1 MTLPYPRRAITV
13 LSSVALL
20 RADQGPAIPHYAFLL
35 DLGAVFRFSPG
46 SALED
51 DGFTVI
57 VPLGGGEAGAW
68 LRVREPD
75 QGDDLTGSGTVT
87 VGGGRWRRVP
97 EASLAADASLLLST
111 VNAEK
116 GDWIDFTRE
125 DVGAYTVALV
135 NGGPAAGTLVT
146 LPVSARSWARVYFNG
161 VNWLHRSS
169 GLSLT

>member
-1 MTLPYPRRAITV
+1 MTLAYPRRAVTV
-13 LSSVALL
+13 MSSAAAM
-20 RADQGPAIPHYAFLL
+20 RADRGPGIPHYAFPL

-46 SALED
+46 STLAD

-75 QGDDLTGSGTVT
+75 QGDDITGSDTVT
-87 VGGGRWRRVP
+87 VGGRRWRRIPV
-97 EASLAADASLLLST
+97 ASLAADASLLLST
-111 VNAEK
+111 VNAEA
-116 GDWIDFTRE
+116 GDWIEFTRE

-146 LPVSARSWARVYFNG
+146 LPVSVRSWARVYFNG
-161 VNWLHRSS
+161 VNWLHRCS